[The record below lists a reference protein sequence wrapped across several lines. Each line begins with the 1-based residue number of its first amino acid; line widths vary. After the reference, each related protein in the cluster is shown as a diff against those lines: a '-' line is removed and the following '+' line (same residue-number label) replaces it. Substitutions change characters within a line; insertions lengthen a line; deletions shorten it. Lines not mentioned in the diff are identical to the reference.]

1 MRILH
6 LSQRYFPA
14 VGGAEIELE
23 KISDYLVAAG
33 HDVTVAT
40 SDALDFEYF
49 WDPAAR
55 RVTGRTGEHNGVQIV
70 RFPVRHLPASKL
82 AYRAI
87 RRLMFEISR
96 IKPLPAALPMRLAN
110 YTPRVPQLNHWIKDH
125 PGGFDLVA
133 GMNITYERFLADGFR
148 LARRLEI
155 PFVTYPLTHLGS
167 GERPATDRM
176 SQYYTMRHQV
186 KLVKDSTA
194 VVAQTPAEKRF
205 YEEIG
210 VPPDK
215 IIVGGP
221 GVTPADVE
229 GGDGRRFRSRLGISD
244 PIVLAIGVMSLDK
257 GTVHL
262 VQAIRRLWQEGRKLE
277 LVLIGHPLPEFEA
290 FLGEIPTNDRDR
302 IRHLGP
308 VGDAEKKDALAAAD
322 LFTLAS
328 RAESFG
334 IVYLEA
340 WLYGLAVIGAQTWG
354 VSDIIDHGQDGLL
367 VPFADV
373 PALAQAIEFL
383 LDHPQEAV
391 VMGERGRQKVLKEH
405 TWDLK
410 CQRVLD
416 LYQRLVMN

>member
-1 MRILH
+1 VRILH

-33 HDVTVAT
+33 HEVVVAT
-40 SDALDFEYF
+40 SDALDFELF

-55 RVTGRTGEHNGVQIV
+55 RIADRRGEHHGVQII
-70 RFPVRHLPASKL
+70 RFPVRHLPASQL

-87 RRLMFEISR
+87 RRLMLEISR
-96 IKPLPAALPMRLAN
+96 FKPLPVGLPMHLAN
-110 YTPRVPQLNHWIKDH
+110 YTPRVPELNKWIKH
-125 PGGFDLVA
+125 QSGPFDLVA
-133 GMNITYERFLADGFR
+133 GMNITYERFLADGLR
-148 LARRLEI
+148 VARRLEV
-155 PFVTYPLTHLGS
+155 PFVSYPLTHLGS

-186 KLVKDSTA
+186 RLVEASTA

-210 VPPDK
+210 IPASK

-221 GVTPADVE
+221 GVNPAEVE
-229 GGDGRRFRSRLGISD
+229 GGDGQRFVTRHGLTD
-244 PIVLAIGVMSLDK
+244 PFVLAVGVMSLDK

-262 VQAIRRLWQEGRKLE
+262 VEAMRRLWQQGRKVE
-277 LVLIGHPLPEFEA
+277 LVLIGHPVPEFEV
-290 FLGEIPTNDRDR
+290 FLQQIPSRDRDR
-302 IRHLGP
+302 IRYLGP
-308 VGDAEKKDALAAAD
+308 VDDSEKKDALAAAN

-340 WLYGLAVIGAQTWG
+340 WLYGLAVVGARTWG
-354 VSDIIDHGQDGLL
+354 VSDIIDNGQDGLL

-373 PALAQAIEFL
+373 PALAQAIETL
-383 LDHPQEAV
+383 LDHPQEAAA
-391 VMGERGRQKVLKEH
+391 MGERGRQKVLREH
-405 TWDLK
+405 TWELK
-410 CQRVLD
+410 CRLILD
-416 LYQRLVMN
+416 LYQRLVQS